1 MRFVQSVIENLIAI
15 QDSIV
20 RHVRE
25 HRGGKFHISHW
36 EEVTEIKG
44 RTPERD
50 GISGSTIQMY
60 REAARFH
67 YECIRSM
74 TDTIDPHDE
83 PWLENIQAPAV
94 IQLLKEQDP
103 RFRRAVDDLVVAIAE
118 DEDRAVERMAM
129 ARYTGQYGPTWIFG
143 SREIQ
148 GNHKSPP
155 RSGPVPG
162 TQRYLYR
169 SLLDR
174 VDADDNAKGAIADL
188 RVTSY
193 ANMVGLAFC
202 QALQGGSSLAD
213 AVRAEKDMLIRQ
225 WEDPMGAQKQR
236 MDSLGFRS
244 FDVETYMDGLK
255 GLMSPYIER
264 CSREGVSY
272 KNIAWISTLIG
283 DLHHIGQMAYN
294 MCKDDMTMAVFE
306 AVARCLEWT
315 LRAGADTRSGLADIP
330 VFDITATASAY
341 IMNLDGMTAGDVAH
355 LVNQRHRRLI
365 ARDPE
370 VYQREDMNELFVE
383 YLRAGE
389 RILAANPGKPQ
400 VDGLP
405 IDLSPVDEDPVIR
418 DPASYTWGQLP
429 ITARFAAMIKFVD
442 EPYML
447 ISDPGWGP
455 IWVCNSADP
464 AHRSNRS
471 PY

>member
-1 MRFVQSVIENLIAI
+1 MAFVQSVIENVIGI

-20 RHVRE
+20 NHVRE
-25 HRGGKFHISHW
+25 HRGGRFDVSHW
-36 EEVTEIKG
+36 EQVTEIKE

-50 GISGSTIQMY
+50 GISRSTIQMY

-74 TDTIDPHDE
+74 TNTIDPHDE

-103 RFRRAVDDLVVAIAE
+103 QFQHAVEDLIAAIAK
-118 DEDRAVERMAM
+118 DEDRAVEQMAV
-129 ARYTGQYGPTWIFG
+129 ARYTGLYGPTWIFG
-143 SREIQ
+143 NREIQ
-148 GNHKSPP
+148 SNHRSLP
-155 RSGPVPG
+155 RSGPIPG

-169 SLLDR
+169 TLLDR
-174 VDADDNAKGAIADL
+174 IEADDNAKGAIADL

-202 QALQGGSSLAD
+202 RDLQEGGSLAD
-213 AVRAEKDMLIRQ
+213 AVQAEKDMLIQQ
-225 WEDPMGAQKQR
+225 WEDPMAAQKQL
-236 MDSLGFRS
+236 MDSLQFRS
-244 FDVETYMDGLK
+244 FDVERYMNELK
-255 GLMSPYIER
+255 DLMSPYIER

-306 AVARCLEWT
+306 AVARCLERT
-315 LRAGADTRSGLADIP
+315 LRASTDSRSSLADIP
-330 VFDITATASAY
+330 VFEITATASAY
-341 IMNLDGMTAGDVAH
+341 IMSLDAMTGADVEY

-383 YLRAGE
+383 YIKTGE
-389 RILAANPGKPQ
+389 GILTAHPGQPQ

-405 IDLSPVDEDPVIR
+405 IDLSPVDEDPVIQ

-429 ITARFAAMIKFVD
+429 ITARFSAMIKFVD

-464 AHRSNRS
+464 AHGSNRS

>member
-1 MRFVQSVIENLIAI
+1 MNFVEDVIENLIAI

-20 RHVRE
+20 RHVRK
-25 HRGGKFHISHW
+25 HRGGEFDISHW
-36 EEVTEIKG
+36 EEVTEIKE

-67 YECIRSM
+67 YECIRRM

-103 RFRRAVDDLVVAIAE
+103 RFKRAVDDLMKAIVK
-118 DEDRAVERMAM
+118 DEHRAVERTAM

-143 SREIQ
+143 GREIPSNQ
-148 GNHKSPP
+148 
-155 RSGPVPG
+155 RSIPGGAVPG

-169 SLLDR
+169 NLLEQ
-174 VDADDNAKGAIADL
+174 VDAEDNAKGAIADL

-202 QALQGGSSLAD
+202 RALEEGSSLAD
-213 AVRAEKDMLIRQ
+213 AIQAEKEMLIQQ
-225 WEDPMGAQKQR
+225 WEDPMGAQKQL
-236 MDSLGFRS
+236 MDSLQFRS
-244 FDVETYMDGLK
+244 FDVQRYMEELK
-255 GLMSPYIER
+255 DLMSPYIAR
-264 CSREGVSY
+264 CSSEGVSY
-272 KNIAWISTLIG
+272 KNIVWISTLIG

-306 AVARCLEWT
+306 AVARCLERT
-315 LRAGADTRSGLADIP
+315 LRAGASSRSSTEDIP
-330 VFDITATASAY
+330 VFEITGTASAY
-341 IMNLDGMTAGDVAH
+341 IMSLDCITAGDVEY

-365 ARDPE
+365 GRSPE
-370 VYQREDMNELFVE
+370 IYQREDMNELFVE
-383 YLRAGE
+383 YIETGE
-389 RILAANPGKPQ
+389 RILAANPDKPQ
-400 VDGLP
+400 VDGLA
-405 IDLSPVDEDPVIR
+405 IDLAPVDEDPVIQ

-447 ISDPGWGP
+447 ISDPGCGP
-455 IWVCNSADP
+455 IWVCRSADP
-464 AHRSNRS
+464 AHPSNHS

>member
-1 MRFVQSVIENLIAI
+1 MEFVEGVIENLIGI

-25 HRGGKFHISHW
+25 HRGGKFDLSHW
-36 EEVTEIKG
+36 EEVTEIKE
-44 RTPERD
+44 RTPVRD

-94 IQLLKEQDP
+94 IQLLKDQDP
-103 RFRRAVDDLVVAIAE
+103 EFKRAVDDLIGAIAK
-118 DEDRAVERMAM
+118 DEHRAVERMAL
-129 ARYTGQYGPTWIFG
+129 ARYTGQHGPTWIFG
-143 SREIQ
+143 GREIP
-148 GNHKSPP
+148 GG
-155 RSGPVPG
+155 GPVPG

-169 SLLDR
+169 SLLQQ
-174 VDADDNAKGAIADL
+174 VDANDNAKGAIADL

-202 QALQGGSSLAD
+202 RALEEGSSLTD
-213 AVRAEKDMLIRQ
+213 AVQAEKDMLIQQ
-225 WEDPMGAQKQR
+225 WQDPMTAQKR
-236 MDSLGFRS
+236 LMDSLQFRS
-244 FDVETYMDGLK
+244 FDVQRYMEELK
-255 GLMSPYIER
+255 ELMSPYIAR
-264 CSREGVSY
+264 CSSEGVSY
-272 KNIAWISTLIG
+272 KNIVWISTLIG

-294 MCKDDMTMAVFE
+294 MCKDEMTMAVFE
-306 AVARCLEWT
+306 AVARCLERT
-315 LRAGADTRSGLADIP
+315 LRAGAGSLLSLEDVP
-330 VFDITATASAY
+330 VFEITGAAIAYIIGLDAMTAS
-341 IMNLDGMTAGDVAH
+341 DVEY

-365 ARDPE
+365 ARSPE
-370 VYQREDMNELFVE
+370 IYQREDMNELFVE
-383 YLRAGE
+383 YIQTGE
-389 RILAANPGKPQ
+389 RILAANPGNPQ
-400 VDGLP
+400 VDGLA
-405 IDLSPVDEDPVIR
+405 IDLSPVDHDPVIQ

-455 IWVCNSADP
+455 IWVCRSADP
-464 AHRSNRS
+464 AHRSNSS